1 MNASGVMKPD
11 EALGETV
18 EAFQSVVLAARL
30 LERDGIIKINDL
42 RHTSCTVDRP
52 VLSIFFTWLR

>member
-1 MNASGVMKPD
+1 MKPD